1 MFEGAYDAISRVIE
15 RRGWSL
21 LIIAAAIGVVML
33 VSPWCGC
40 SSDFPATTAKVALSP
55 DGVYSKPI
63 SMLV

>member
-40 SSDFPATTAKVALSP
+40 SSFPATTARVALSA